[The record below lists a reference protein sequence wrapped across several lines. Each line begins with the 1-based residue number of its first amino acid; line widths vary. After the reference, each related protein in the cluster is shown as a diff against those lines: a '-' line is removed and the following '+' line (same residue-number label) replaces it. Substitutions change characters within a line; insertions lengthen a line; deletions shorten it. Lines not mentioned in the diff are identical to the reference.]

1 MVFNNKLN
9 KYFESLIIFFT
20 LIIILIHQ
28 SDTSIKTRSHFFDQ
42 YSQNYF
48 YFVLLYILFSILYFL
63 KENKNFLR
71 IILIIIM
78 NIFIFKSFK
87 NTQSN
92 YYLANQDIVE
102 SALLVFVFLFSLNVV
117 ISNFN
122 LIKKLNLIVIGK
134 EFLNLKIKSIIK
146 YFSIFLI
153 TIFIIEILLYIF
165 LPKNFTNV
173 IPNKNFG
180 NFFFNYPYRHQV
192 LPFIEMGMAGNVN
205 STYFHTTLS
214 GKNYKIKYTTNNNG
228 FRVPFDFSISDEY
241 EKQDNEIVIVI
252 LGGSTALGVGS
263 SDNFTISKLL
273 EKKLNDKIP
282 EYKFTILNLG
292 IGAANTYQEFLAL
305 DLYGKIFNPD
315 WVISLTGRND
325 GHNSL
330 RSNIGAG
337 NPNGHLNRK
346 KLIDSH
352 FYNQPTPK
360 KFFSNT
366 SNLLSKYSILY
377 RISTGSLSVNTI
389 IIDNIYFEETFKT
402 LNFYLKS
409 ISNIINS
416 NKTIKYIIS
425 NQPYVDLIIDKSG
438 KNFFN
443 RKNILKFEKQNRKR
457 SYPDINKSHWME
469 YWNSKIGYETKE
481 FLKNKDNV
489 FYTNFNEEFKKIE
502 NINDLFIDS
511 THLTKE
517 GNAIV
522 ADRYFEIIIKNIK

>member
-1 MVFNNKLN
+1 MTV
-9 KYFESLIIFFT
+9 
-20 LIIILIHQ
+20 
-28 SDTSIKTRSHFFDQ
+28 
-42 YSQNYF
+42 
-48 YFVLLYILFSILYFL
+48 
-63 KENKNFLR
+63 
-71 IILIIIM
+71 
-78 NIFIFKSFK
+78 
-87 NTQSN
+87 
-92 YYLANQDIVE
+92 
-102 SALLVFVFLFSLNVV
+102 
-117 ISNFN
+117 
-122 LIKKLNLIVIGK
+122 
-134 EFLNLKIKSIIK
+134 
-146 YFSIFLI
+146 
-153 TIFIIEILLYIF
+153 IFII
-165 LPKNFTNV
+165 
-173 IPNKNFG
+173 
-180 NFFFNYPYRHQV
+180 
-192 LPFIEMGMAGNVN
+192 
-205 STYFHTTLS
+205 
-214 GKNYKIKYTTNNNG
+214 
-228 FRVPFDFSISDEY
+228 
-241 EKQDNEIVIVI
+241 
-252 LGGSTALGVGS
+252 
-263 SDNFTISKLL
+263 
-273 EKKLNDKIP
+273 
-282 EYKFTILNLG
+282 
-292 IGAANTYQEFLAL
+292 
-305 DLYGKIFNPD
+305 
-315 WVISLTGRND
+315 
-325 GHNSL
+325 
-330 RSNIGAG
+330 
-337 NPNGHLNRK
+337 
-346 KLIDSH
+346 
-352 FYNQPTPK
+352 NQLQK